1 MKAASDIQAYKCRDN
16 SGSGHQIQIW
26 YPEPFDNIQNKIRPA
41 PYNNVEVVHMTD
53 FQMLEQIQ
61 RMIKEMP
68 RPRLLFRKGLTV
80 CGFFRPYMSFA
91 DRTRADIFGSTDM
104 VTPVT
109 VRFASMFGQKGTADT
124 VRNIKGMSVKFH
136 GSQEYDMVCHSI
148 PVFFIDEKQK
158 LPELIRA
165 FTRREHCDG
174 LNSRRF
180 WEFIAENPE
189 SLHCALRLF
198 SYEGIAGTF
207 INIKW
212 FSVNTTVWENHSGEK
227 WFVRYRWVPSCAAGN
242 GADWAA
248 SRETVND
255 RITAEFMAGFDCD
268 TAFKELVSDISE
280 GRFPSFDLYVQMIP
294 ESDFDTEEHPK
305 RTIEWDEERVPC
317 VLAGVMR
324 ITELAGERENM
335 HDLTSFIPGR
345 AVKGIELYR
354 DGLEDLMDF
363 LYRTEAMERGSS
375 Y

>member
-1 MKAASDIQAYKCRDN
+1 
-16 SGSGHQIQIW
+16 
-26 YPEPFDNIQNKIRPA
+26 
-41 PYNNVEVVHMTD
+41 MTD
-53 FQMLEQIQ
+53 FQMLEHIQ

-80 CGFFRPYMSFA
+80 RGFFRPYMSFA
-91 DRTRADIFGSTDM
+91 DHTQAEIFSSTDE

-136 GSQEYDMVCHSI
+136 GSEEYDMVCQSI

-158 LPELIRA
+158 LPDLIRA
-165 FTRREHCDG
+165 FTRSEHCDG

-180 WEFIAENPE
+180 WEFVAENPE

-207 INIKW
+207 INVKW
-212 FSVNTTVWENHSGEK
+212 FSVNTTVWENASGEK
-227 WFVRYRWVPSCAAGN
+227 CFVRYRWIPSCPAAGS
-242 GADWAA
+242 GEDVTA
-248 SRETVND
+248 SREKVND

-268 TAFKELVSDISE
+268 TAFKELASDISA
-280 GRFPSFDLYVQMIP
+280 GSFPSFDLYVQMIP
-294 ESDFDTEEHPK
+294 EDEFDPEEHPK
-305 RTIEWDEERVPC
+305 HTAEWDEETAQF

-324 ITELAGERENM
+324 ITGLTDDRENIQ
-335 HDLTSFIPGR
+335 DLTSFIPGR
-345 AVKGIELYR
+345 PVKGIELYR
-354 DGLEDLMDF
+354 DSLEEIMDF